1 MNEQQ
6 IQAIKDLIEFRDW
19 IKTLPYHLASVSRRN
34 PTELSEAI
42 LRELAKDRPDTWA
55 CIRRECL
62 WAFGKFPFERVNW
75 DTFEDWDKPELKDK
89 KAWLEERGIYC
100 TNFDYR
106 IDMAGFPK
114 WAETCIFRAG
124 LLIHDIVTS
133 CNVFINNMELDYGK
147 KREGTTEGQAPNP
160 EG

>member
-19 IKTLPYHLASVSRRN
+19 IKTLPYHLASVSRN
-34 PTELSEAI
+34 HPTELSEAI

-62 WAFGKFPFERVNW
+62 WAFGKFPFERVDW
-75 DTFEDWDKPELKDK
+75 YTFEDWDKPDLKDK

-114 WAETCIFRAG
+114 WAETCIFRASC
-124 LLIHDIVTS
+124 LVDDIVS
-133 CNVFINNMELDYGK
+133 QCNVFINNMKLDYGERK
-147 KREGTTEGQAPNP
+147 EGTEGQAPNP